1 MALGEGK
8 PSKEASRA
16 DDTKHP
22 IWLPDADPT
31 SPVKDQRMILDDPG
45 FDTLSADE
53 KEILRRGDAAYG
65 RIGRQTYSEWCAV
78 RDALLVLRN
87 LAMQKTGAN
96 DVKSKRY
103 RNTMGSLITA
113 FSFRELWKTTR
124 VTLLELTPEV
134 DEWYAGLTEAQ
145 QADWNHPVTVLKHY
159 REQSHKSE
167 STRTKKVKQDRHDA
181 ELEQTRSN
189 DAKVVAGLGAKIE
202 EQAATIEEQTATLA
216 NRPTDATSIV
226 ADVVARCDGD
236 MGLLKEVIDGLVAYK
251 KEHTS

>member
-1 MALGEGK
+1 MVLGEGK

-16 DDTKHP
+16 DDSN
-22 IWLPDADPT
+22 DADPA

-53 KEILRRGDAAYG
+53 KETLRRGDAAYG

-103 RNTMGSLITA
+103 RDTMGSLITA
-113 FSFRELWKTTR
+113 FSFRHLSKTAR
-124 VTLLELTPEV
+124 VTLMELTPEV

-159 REQSHKSE
+159 REQSNKSD
-167 STRTKKVKQDRHDA
+167 SIRTKNVKQDRHDA

-189 DAKVVAGLGAKIE
+189 DAKVVASLGAQIE
-202 EQAATIEEQTATLA
+202 EQAATIEKQTATLA
-216 NRPTDATSIV
+216 KRPADATGIV